1 MLASHSDGRAQRSAW
16 DASRASAIQD
26 SASKIMRS
34 VGWPALT
41 SIKVGCSYAVIV
53 RRLKRSTAT
62 PEDQGGSPLI
72 ERPDLGCVLKKLV
85 MSVISA
91 VRTITLASGDE
102 IAGTWHMGE
111 DPRRR
116 ADAASSTICCRGASA
131 TTSPSW
137 PIRRSNRAESCATP
151 RSRPLPPGT
160 PASHRP
166 KSHWRGCCVRTAC
179 ARSRGQASRRMS
191 ATHKQ
196 PLAMH

>member
-1 MLASHSDGRAQRSAW
+1 MTTTVRLACLNVLTPSIATSGERASRMLASHSDGRAQRSAW

-41 SIKVGCSYAVIV
+41 SIRSDVAYAVIV

-91 VRTITLASGDE
+91 VRTITL
-102 IAGTWHMGE
+102 
-111 DPRRR
+111 
-116 ADAASSTICCRGASA
+116 
-131 TTSPSW
+131 
-137 PIRRSNRAESCATP
+137 
-151 RSRPLPPGT
+151 
-160 PASHRP
+160 
-166 KSHWRGCCVRTAC
+166 
-179 ARSRGQASRRMS
+179 
-191 ATHKQ
+191 
-196 PLAMH
+196 